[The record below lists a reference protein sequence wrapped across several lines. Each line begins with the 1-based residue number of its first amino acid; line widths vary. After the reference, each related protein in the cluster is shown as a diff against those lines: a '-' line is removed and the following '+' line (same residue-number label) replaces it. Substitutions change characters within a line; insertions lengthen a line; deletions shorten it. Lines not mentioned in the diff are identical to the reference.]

1 MFNKRNLVMM
11 FCQMG
16 FGFSFYGVMIVLTPF
31 FLEKLQYSEADT
43 LMVIG
48 AFGAV
53 GTLFSIAGGVIGD
66 KFLGAYRS
74 LVVGYV
80 AFTLGYVL
88 LMISAVGV
96 NVPLSLMGIAL
107 ASYGRGLMSP
117 NYPTLFQ
124 TTFAS
129 QADFEK
135 VYPINYSVNNLGAF
149 LGQYVFP
156 FLTLIIGYKGNFML
170 SAIMAG
176 LGVLSL
182 LLIRKPLVTHADEID
197 KTPVSVQ
204 SWLKFF
210 GLSAL
215 MIAVVFYMFSDMD
228 IGQYIVYAISAAAI
242 GYFVVLM
249 LKAARS
255 TALRM
260 GTILI
265 MVLLSI
271 AFFVYYGQMMTS
283 MNIVAINTMRGDL
296 FGIIPIQP
304 EGSLVMNPLWCAV
317 AGPVIA
323 FITNRLEKR
332 DIFLSTPVKVGVA
345 FILTTIAFAI
355 LTVSLLHIGP
365 DTILR
370 PEIFLLVHFFQAF
383 AEVVVGSLVVAYI
396 LSVAPKAIA
405 SFSVSLFMVAMAVSG
420 IIGAVFSTSIA
431 LDKGTKLTQAIAV
444 ESYGGFFMTLTIFAV
459 VLTVVAFLSAI
470 LIKKML
476 KAADDWDQQQSQHD
490 QH

>member
-1 MFNKRNLVMM
+1 M
-11 FCQMG
+11 
-16 FGFSFYGVMIVLTPF
+16 
-31 FLEKLQYSEADT
+31 
-43 LMVIG
+43 
-48 AFGAV
+48 
-53 GTLFSIAGGVIGD
+53 
-66 KFLGAYRS
+66 
-74 LVVGYV
+74 
-80 AFTLGYVL
+80 
-88 LMISAVGV
+88 
-96 NVPLSLMGIAL
+96 
-107 ASYGRGLMSP
+107 
-117 NYPTLFQ
+117 
-124 TTFAS
+124 
-129 QADFEK
+129 
-135 VYPINYSVNNLGAF
+135 
-149 LGQYVFP
+149 GQYVFP

-304 EGSLVMNPLWCAV
+304 EGSLVMNPY
-317 AGPVIA
+317 
-323 FITNRLEKR
+323 
-332 DIFLSTPVKVGVA
+332 GV
-345 FILTTIAFAI
+345 
-355 LTVSLLHIGP
+355 
-365 DTILR
+365 
-370 PEIFLLVHFFQAF
+370 QW
-383 AEVVVGSLVVAYI
+383 
-396 LSVAPKAIA
+396 
-405 SFSVSLFMVAMAVSG
+405 
-420 IIGAVFSTSIA
+420 
-431 LDKGTKLTQAIAV
+431 Q
-444 ESYGGFFMTLTIFAV
+444 
-459 VLTVVAFLSAI
+459 VL
-470 LIKKML
+470 
-476 KAADDWDQQQSQHD
+476 
-490 QH
+490 